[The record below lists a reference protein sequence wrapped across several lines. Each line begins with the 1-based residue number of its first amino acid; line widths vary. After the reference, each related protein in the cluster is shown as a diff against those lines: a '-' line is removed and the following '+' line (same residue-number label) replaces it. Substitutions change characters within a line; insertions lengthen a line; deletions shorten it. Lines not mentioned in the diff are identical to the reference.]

1 MGGRTWLTLAL
12 GMTLAFFLAGCNSNS
27 TSPSTSGAG
36 MAPVSMTIHDT
47 PPTGVSILSFEIHI
61 TGASLQPSDSTQAA
75 VSLMSAPDEIELE
88 HLQTSSALL
97 GSTDVP
103 AGTYNSLTVT
113 FANPQMTI
121 LNDTGA
127 TLTVGGTSCANG
139 QVCDVQ
145 PALNQVSVTVNASP
159 LFPLTLSATSGVT
172 LQLDFNINS
181 SVQSDLS
188 VTPTVTVSSANSN
201 MQGGN
206 DNQEDMELI
215 GVVGTVDTTKESF
228 TLLTGLNGQT
238 DTILTTSNTEFG
250 FEDAGCSANNFGC
263 LASGQVVKVEAQ
275 MANGQLTATEVDALA
290 LPNTAAVM
298 GTVVSVNATGNEF
311 GMVLNDIQDSQDS
324 ATLGLG
330 LPVTVTVGSGAT
342 FNVGVAGINLS
353 GGLTFSGMAN
363 LMVGQEVSVDVS
375 GLSTSGS
382 TVTLSTNQVT
392 LEASGLSGMI
402 ESVDT
407 SNGTLVLTNLSPLF
421 TANGITQILVQTG
434 SNTQFENVSGLGSL
448 SAAQNVSVSGVL
460 LENGTSGAEL
470 LATAVRLRLND

>member
-12 GMTLAFFLAGCNSNS
+12 GVTFGFFLAGCNSNS

-47 PPTGVSILSFEIHI
+47 PPTGVSILSFEIDI

-88 HLQTSSALL
+88 HLQTSSALV
-97 GSTDVP
+97 GSTNVP
-103 AGTYNSLTVT
+103 AGTYSSMAVT
-113 FANPQMTI
+113 FANPRMTI

-127 TLTVGGTSCANG
+127 TLNVGGTSCANG
-139 QVCDVQ
+139 QVCDVH
-145 PALNQVSVTVNASP
+145 PTLNQASVTLNSSP
-159 LFPLTLSATSGVT
+159 LFPMTLSATSGVT
-172 LQLDFNINS
+172 LALDFNINS

-188 VTPTVTVSSANSN
+188 VTPTVTVSSANSG

-206 DNQEDMELI
+206 DNQEEMELI
-215 GVVGTVDTTKESF
+215 GVVGTVDTSNESF
-228 TLLTGLNGQT
+228 TLQTGLNGQT

-250 FEDAGCSANNFGC
+250 FEDAGCAANDFSC

-275 MANGQLTATEVDALA
+275 MANGQFTATEVDALA

-298 GTVVSVNATGNEF
+298 GTVVSVNATGSQFE
-311 GMVLNDIQDSQDS
+311 MVLNDIQDSQDS
-324 ATLGLG
+324 TTLGLG
-330 LPVTVTVGSGAT
+330 LPVTVTVGSNAT
-342 FNVGVAGINLS
+342 FNIGVAGINLS
-353 GGLTFSGMAN
+353 GGLTFSGMSN

-382 TVTLSTNQVT
+382 SVTLNTNQVT
-392 LEASGLSGMI
+392 LEASEISGTI
-402 ESVDT
+402 QSVNASGNT
-407 SNGTLVLTNLSPLF
+407 FVLANLSPLF
-421 TANGITQILVQTG
+421 TANGVTQILVQTDN
-434 SNTQFENVSGLGSL
+434 NTQFENVTGIGSL
-448 SAAQNVSVSGVL
+448 SATQNVSVSGVL

-470 LATAVRLRLND
+470 LATAVRLRSND

>member
-12 GMTLAFFLAGCNSNS
+12 GMTLVLFLAGCNSNS
-27 TSPSTSGAG
+27 TSPSTNGAG

-97 GSTDVP
+97 GSTNVP
-103 AGTYNSLTVT
+103 AGAYTSLTVT

-139 QVCDVQ
+139 QVCEVQ
-145 PALNQVSVTVNASP
+145 PALNQASVTVNSSP
-159 LFPLTLSATSGVT
+159 LFPLTLSATGGVT

-188 VTPTVTVSSANSN
+188 VTPTVSASAANSS
-201 MQGGN
+201 MQNGSDG
-206 DNQEDMELI
+206 QEDMELI
-215 GVVGTVDTTKESF
+215 GVVGTVDTSNQSF
-228 TLLTGLNGQT
+228 TLQTGLNGQT
-238 DTILTTSNTEFG
+238 DTILTTNNTEFG
-250 FEDAGCSANNFGC
+250 FAESGCAANNFSC

-275 MANGQLTATEVDALA
+275 MANGQLTAAEVDPVA

-298 GTVVSVNATGNEF
+298 GTVVSVNATQNQFE
-311 GMVLNDIQDSQDS
+311 MVLNDIQDTQDS
-324 ATLGLG
+324 GTLGLG

-342 FNVGVAGINLS
+342 FNLGVAGINLPS
-353 GGLTFSGMAN
+353 GLTFSGLAD
-363 LMVGQEVSVDVS
+363 LMVGQEVSAAVS
-375 GLSTSGS
+375 GLSTSNGG
-382 TVTLSTNQVT
+382 VTMNTNQVT
-392 LEASGLSGMI
+392 LEASELSGTVQ
-402 ESVDT
+402 SVD
-407 SNGTLVLTNLSPLF
+407 SGSGTLVLTNLSPLF
-421 TANGITQILVQTG
+421 TANGITQILVQTD
-434 SNTQFENVSGLGSL
+434 SNTQFENVAGLGSL
-448 SAAQNVSVSGVL
+448 SATQNVSVSGAL

-470 LATAVRLRLND
+470 LATAVRLRVDN